1 MVESYRNAY
10 DRVCHRTLLNIGFT
24 DLTPDQMVEIQRRL
38 SDRAMGRPNI
48 FESDDAVI
56 DVQVDRLWNEL
67 LANKK
72 VDTPEQARKKQFS
85 YIDTDSMQH
94 RDVREMGGE
103 WLCYQAVKE
112 LGKQVDKR

>member
-67 LANKK
+67 FFRETG
-72 VDTPEQARKKQFS
+72 DTPTQIQKNK
-85 YIDTDSMQH
+85 
-94 RDVREMGGE
+94 
-103 WLCYQAVKE
+103 
-112 LGKQVDKR
+112 